1 MELTLTADEALIERA
16 REYARE
22 RGTTLDELVV
32 EFLSGLRVWTQEER
46 EAAAEEFVRLARENA
61 CVPADAEQTAREAA
75 VAELQRLWREHPGN
89 PEPGWRWNREECHE
103 RGAGRPT

>member
-22 RGTTLDELVV
+22 HGTTLDELVV

-46 EAAAEEFVRLARENA
+46 EAAAEEFVRLARA
-61 CVPADAEQTAREAA
+61 TASVPEDAGQVAREAA
-75 VAELQRLWREHPGN
+75 VAELRRIWREHPGN
-89 PEPGWRWNREECHE
+89 PDPDWRWNREECHE
-103 RGAGRPT
+103 RGAGGPT